1 MNLSTRL
8 HIRQTQRRRGR
19 HPVHRA
25 DRPLARTRW
34 AGDNA
39 GIVSDLPL
47 KPYGRRRPR
56 RKGRAT
62 KDAERRA
69 LAKANAK
76 PVRPV
81 GPGRPGFAV
90 LHVDGGARGA
100 PGPAAIGY
108 TVDDEAGVRL
118 AEHAEAIGISSAA
131 EAEYRALRAGLTRA
145 HELGLA
151 RVTARSDS
159 RLLIAHVNG
168 ERNIRNPR
176 LLELETHIADL
187 RMRIG
192 TVLFEWI
199 PATANGEAHQLVA
212 RVLGSARGPDQPRSG
227 ENPFPAG

>member
-1 MNLSTRL
+1 MTKAV
-8 HIRQTQRRRGR
+8 G
-19 HPVHRA
+19 
-25 DRPLARTRW
+25 
-34 AGDNA
+34 
-39 GIVSDLPL
+39 DLPI

-76 PVRPV
+76 PARLVKQV
-81 GPGRPGFAV
+81 MPGFAV

-108 TVDDEAGVRL
+108 LLDDEAGVRL
-118 AEHAEAIGISSAA
+118 SEHAEAIGTSSAA
-131 EAEYRALRAGLTRA
+131 EAEYRALLAGLTRA
-145 HELGLA
+145 HELGLD
-151 RVTARSDS
+151 RVAARSDS

-168 ERNIRNPR
+168 ERHIRNPR
-176 LLELETHIADL
+176 LLALEADITDR

-199 PATANGEAHQLVA
+199 PAAANGEAHRLVA
-212 RVLGSARGPDQPRSG
+212 QVLESP
-227 ENPFPAG
+227 N